1 MGANLITIQ
10 EYKALAGIASTT
22 QDAAI
27 NSLIPKVSTLIKGVC
42 RRSFVDYVDEVKT
55 EVFKGGEMLP
65 LAEYP
70 VISLSAVEHSS
81 DYGATYTELV
91 EYTDYVLDVETEC
104 IVPIPPVTS
113 FPRGINAYKVSY
125 YAGFEVLPED
135 LKLAVADT
143 ISFYLK
149 NDGSVHVSNMNKSS
163 SVQVEYVSSSN
174 LPSHIQR
181 VLELYKAN
189 YS

>member
-10 EYKALAGIASTT
+10 EYKALAGISSTT
-22 QDAAI
+22 QDTNI
-27 NSLIPKVSTLIKGVC
+27 NALIPKVSSLIKGVC
-42 RRSFVDYVDEVKT
+42 RRSFVDYVEDAKV

-65 LAEYP
+65 LSEYP
-70 VISLSAVEHSS
+70 VIAISSVERST

-91 EYTDYVLDVETEC
+91 EYTDYVLDIETEC
-104 IVPIPPVTS
+104 IVPVPPVKEFTRS
-113 FPRGINAYKVSY
+113 INAYKVSY
-125 YAGFEVLPED
+125 YAGFETLPED
-135 LKLAVADT
+135 LKLAIADT

-149 NDGSVHVSNMNKSS
+149 NDGSVHVANMNKSS
-163 SVQVEYVSSSN
+163 NVQVEYVSSSN